1 MARLDWFRSLLG
13 WIGLEKSAESG
24 SARGATPCAPWGM
37 VAYSVVTTLRGSER
51 DETTPEA
58 ERWRLS

>member
-13 WIGLEKSAESG
+13 WIGPEKSAESG
-24 SARGATPCAPWGM
+24 SDRGATPCAPWGM
-37 VAYSVVTTLRGSER
+37 VAYSVVTTPRGSER
-51 DETTPEA
+51 DEAFAEE